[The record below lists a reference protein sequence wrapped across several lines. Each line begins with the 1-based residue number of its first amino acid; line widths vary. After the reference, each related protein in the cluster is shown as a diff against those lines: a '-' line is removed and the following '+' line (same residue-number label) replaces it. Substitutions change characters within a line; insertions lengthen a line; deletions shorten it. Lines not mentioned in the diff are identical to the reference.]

1 MLLHLLFCKAVPKA
15 FMGQKCEFPQLQ
27 KQHLCSECLEGCGQ

>member
-1 MLLHLLFCKAVPKA
+1 MLLHLLFCKA
-15 FMGQKCEFPQLQ
+15 FMGQKREFPQLQ